1 MTRHANPEAE
11 LRERYRQGG
20 LLGTLTPGTSPAV
33 IVVDLQ
39 YGFTEPQYGPGFD
52 LDEVVTAT
60 RALVDTAREHDVP
73 VYFTTI
79 AFPPGDGI
87 GATWLR
93 KMPAM
98 QGLREGDR
106 SIEIDARLG
115 IRQDEILVV
124 KQTASAFAHTDLQA
138 RLKADGVDTVI
149 VTGAT
154 TSGCVRATVVDACA
168 ANLPT
173 FVPRECVGDRER
185 GPHDAALL
193 DIDAKYG
200 DVISLEMAQH
210 IVSQS
215 SDDTEPKGLS

>member
-1 MTRHANPEAE
+1 LSAHSTAEAE
-11 LRERYRQGG
+11 LRERYRRGG

-52 LDEVVTAT
+52 LDEVVAAT
-60 RALVDTAREHDVP
+60 LTLVDTAREHGVP

-79 AFPPGDGI
+79 AFPSDGGI
-87 GATWLR
+87 GTTWLQ

-98 QGLREGDR
+98 TVLRAGDR
-106 SIEIDARLG
+106 SVEIDARLG
-115 IRQDEILVV
+115 MQVGDELVV
-124 KQTASAFAHTDLQA
+124 KQTASAFAHTDLA
-138 RLKADGVDTVI
+138 DRLVADGVDTVI
-149 VTGAT
+149 VAGAT

-168 ANLPT
+168 ANLPA
-173 FVPRECVGDRER
+173 FVVRECVGDRER

-200 DVISLEMAQH
+200 DVVSLRTALH
-210 IVSQS
+210 IVTESF
-215 SDDTEPKGLS
+215 SDNKIKGLS

>member
-1 MTRHANPEAE
+1 MTPQPTAE
-11 LRERYRQGG
+11 SQLRERYRRSG
-20 LLGTLTPGTSPAV
+20 LLGTLTPGNNPGL

-39 YGFTEPQYGPGFD
+39 YGFTESQYGPGFD
-52 LDEVVTAT
+52 LNDVVAAT
-60 RALVDTAREHDVP
+60 RILVDTARAHSVP

-79 AFPPGDGI
+79 AFPPDDGI

-98 QGLREGDR
+98 RGLRHGHR
-106 SIEIDARLG
+106 SVEIDARLG
-115 IRQDEILVV
+115 RQKDELLVV
-124 KQTASAFAHTDLQA
+124 KQTASAFAHTNLVD
-138 RLKADGVDTVI
+138 RLTTDAIDTVI
-149 VTGAT
+149 VVGAT

-173 FVPRECVGDRER
+173 FVVRECAGDRER

-200 DVISLEMAQH
+200 DVISLEVAQH
-210 IVSQS
+210 IITESFN
-215 SDDTEPKGLS
+215 DRDTKGLS